1 MLTTIRERATG
12 WIAWAIV
19 ILITIPFALWG
30 VNSYF
35 EGYSNVSVAA
45 VEGDEI
51 DYYDYQNLLHQERN
65 RLRQL
70 YGSNISAELLSAEI
84 LGRQVVNQM
93 VDQVLLSQDARSRK
107 YHVSDQQLADAIQRA
122 PDFQT
127 GDGIFSRE
135 LYERILQ
142 YSGFSP
148 SQFEEQQRI
157 NASVQQ
163 IQTGFVESSLIID
176 KAVDQILALQLQTRL
191 GEYAVL
197 KPAEFVSQIRVSEE
211 EIVAEYEENLSQ
223 YMDPEK
229 VRVEFVEL
237 SISDFA
243 SQFEPN
249 EETLR
254 EIFNSEIE
262 QFMREE
268 QRSVSHILL
277 ETGEDDYAE
286 ALTLADELVGRL
298 NHGENFNDLAAAYST
313 DVGSASAGGSIGW
326 ISRGATVPEFEAV
339 AFALEEGEIS
349 DPVKS
354 SFGIHIIRVDEI
366 QGQTQME
373 FEEVKDELIERATQE
388 QAETE
393 FFQIAEDVRNIA
405 YEQPDTL
412 DPVADALDVVVQTT
426 DWFSRN
432 VGTGIAA
439 NSIVRDAAFS
449 DAVLLD
455 GYNSDLVN
463 AGDGVRVFIRK
474 LDHKESSQLSL
485 DEVRSEIHEK
495 LLIAKS
501 IDAAK
506 VAGQELVQ
514 KLQDGRDWN
523 EILESENL
531 AASEIPSRA
540 ESVDYSVSEILRLVY
555 ESQVTNAQNSEYGG
569 GQTQS
574 GDYVIYNISEVVEG
588 DPQAAAE
595 EHRAQIEAAFRQ
607 RFGVDLY
614 RNYIDRLRSEADVY
628 INEEMI
634 SATEE
639 DILDLLGVDNS
650 Y

>member
-35 EGYSNVSVAA
+35 EGYSSISVAA

-84 LGRQVVNQM
+84 LGRQVVNRM
-93 VDQVLLSQDARSRK
+93 VDRVLLSQDARSRR
-107 YHVSDQQLADAIQRA
+107 YHVSDQQLADAIRQA

-127 GDGIFSRE
+127 DDGIFSRE
-135 LYERILQ
+135 LYERLLQ

-176 KAVDQILALQLQTRL
+176 KAVDEVLALQLQTRL
-191 GEYAVL
+191 GEYAIIE
-197 KPAEFVSQIRVSEE
+197 PAEFVSQIRVSEE
-211 EIVAEYEENLSQ
+211 EIAAEYEDNLSQ

-243 SQFEPN
+243 SEFEPN
-249 EETLR
+249 EDTLR

-262 QFMREE
+262 QFMRQE

-286 ALTLADELVGRL
+286 ALALADELIERL
-298 NHGENFNDLAAAYST
+298 KDGENFKDLAAEYST

-339 AFALEEGEIS
+339 AFEMEEGEIS

-354 SFGIHIIRVDEI
+354 SFGVHIIQVDEI
-366 QGQTQME
+366 QSQTQME
-373 FEEVKDELIERATQE
+373 FEEVKDELIERATLE

-412 DPVADALDVVVQTT
+412 DPVADVLGVDVQTT

-432 VGTGIAA
+432 LGTGIAA
-439 NSIVRDAAFS
+439 NSMVRDAAFS

-463 AGDGVRVFIRK
+463 AGNGVRVFVRK
-474 LDHKESSQLSL
+474 LDHKERSQLSL

-501 IDAAK
+501 NDAVK
-506 VAGQELVQ
+506 IAGQELVQ
-514 KLQDGRDWN
+514 KLRDGRDWN
-523 EILESENL
+523 EILESENI
-531 AASEIPSRA
+531 AAIEIPSRA
-540 ESVDYSVSEILRLVY
+540 ESVDYSVSEILSLVY
-555 ESQVTNAQNSEYGG
+555 DSQVTNAQKSEYGG
-569 GQTQS
+569 GQTQN
-574 GDYVIYNISEVVEG
+574 GNYVIYNISEIVEG
-588 DPQAAAE
+588 DPQAATE

-614 RNYIDRLRSEADVY
+614 RNYIDRLRSEADVF
-628 INEEMI
+628 INEDMI
-634 SATEE
+634 SATQE
-639 DILDLLGVDNS
+639 DILDLLGQDSN